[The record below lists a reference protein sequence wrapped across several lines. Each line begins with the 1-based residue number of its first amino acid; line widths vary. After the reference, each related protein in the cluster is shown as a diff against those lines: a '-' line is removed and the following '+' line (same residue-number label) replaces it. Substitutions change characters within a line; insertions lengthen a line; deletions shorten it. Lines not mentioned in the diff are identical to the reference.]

1 MKAVVVGGGIAGLPQ
16 GRHVHA
22 LLVRGGEIMEDLF
35 PGLYD
40 ELVRAGAALID
51 ADLVVDA
58 TGRSSKLPAWL
69 AEAGITTSA
78 PEMVDSRTGYAT
90 RTYTAP
96 EGFPAL
102 VAEML
107 SAPDTSRGCA
117 VMRVEGERLMVTAQ
131 GPGGD
136 HPPRDPGEYQA
147 FLESLRG
154 PVAEMLREAE
164 PISPIYLF
172 ARTASRRNAF
182 EAVENWPGGLVA
194 VGDSVCAF
202 NPVYGQGMTVAAME
216 ALEFRRHTDF
226 SAKGCRDFQR
236 KIAKSA
242 QAAWLLSSNADR
254 GWVDGGDETGPLTR
268 VFSWYMKKWQIAITR
283 DSGMFVR
290 FLRVL
295 HMIDGPG
302 SLMNPVVFRRL
313 AKYSRQ
319 ARRQDRRPAAP
330 SPR

>member
-102 VAEML
+102 VAETL
-107 SAPDTSRGCA
+107 SAPGHLARMC
-117 VMRVEGERLMVTAQ
+117 
-131 GPGGD
+131 GD
-136 HPPRDPGEYQA
+136 
-147 FLESLRG
+147 
-154 PVAEMLREAE
+154 
-164 PISPIYLF
+164 
-172 ARTASRRNAF
+172 
-182 EAVENWPGGLVA
+182 
-194 VGDSVCAF
+194 
-202 NPVYGQGMTVAAME
+202 
-216 ALEFRRHTDF
+216 
-226 SAKGCRDFQR
+226 
-236 KIAKSA
+236 
-242 QAAWLLSSNADR
+242 
-254 GWVDGGDETGPLTR
+254 
-268 VFSWYMKKWQIAITR
+268 
-283 DSGMFVR
+283 
-290 FLRVL
+290 
-295 HMIDGPG
+295 
-302 SLMNPVVFRRL
+302 
-313 AKYSRQ
+313 
-319 ARRQDRRPAAP
+319 ARRG
-330 SPR
+330 